1 MFSDFLSYRESDD
14 IYFSVKRGDFVTFLG
29 RLNTHIYNN
38 VIYKNS
44 NNFMMVNYNK
54 ISSKNYV
61 DKLYG
66 LIKVASY
73 DFIDSFETETV
84 FTELGYNLE
93 SLGMK
98 VNDIKDKVSKLSNIL
113 KLPLNVSPYSLSNS
127 KKALLLIGCSLISEP
142 KMIVIDNLL
151 EVLDKSDYEI
161 ACKVL
166 KEYVNN
172 ENIVLN
178 FTNNVE
184 ESLLGNF
191 VYVSDDKKI
200 VMSGKTM
207 SVLNEEKIMKRL
219 GINLP
224 FIVLLNKYLI
234 DYNLIDNYILDYTS
248 LGGALWK

>member
-29 RLNTHIYNN
+29 KLNTHIYNN

>member
-1 MFSDFLSYRESDD
+1 
-14 IYFSVKRGDFVTFLG
+14 
-29 RLNTHIYNN
+29 
-38 VIYKNS
+38 
-44 NNFMMVNYNK
+44 
-54 ISSKNYV
+54 
-61 DKLYG
+61 
-66 LIKVASY
+66 
-73 DFIDSFETETV
+73 
-84 FTELGYNLE
+84 
-93 SLGMK
+93 MK